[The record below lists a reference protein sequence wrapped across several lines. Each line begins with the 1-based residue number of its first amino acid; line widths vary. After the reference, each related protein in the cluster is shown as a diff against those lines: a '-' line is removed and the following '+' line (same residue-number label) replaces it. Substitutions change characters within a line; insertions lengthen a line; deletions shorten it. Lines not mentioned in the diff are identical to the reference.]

1 VAFALAQALLLAD
14 AVTPDALGQ
23 ALHLSAAQG
32 ASLVRSLQALGT
44 LEPLRIEQQLEKGG
58 APAMRH
64 VAPVEDLVARLPP
77 GLCER
82 LLVLPVRQDPR
93 TGTVDVAVVDAR
105 DTHAAEEVAFW
116 LGSPVRMVRT
126 SLASM
131 DAAFRRLEEKPASL
145 GMQAL
150 APPIDTAE
158 PVAPE
163 PPGPGPNI
171 PIPLT
176 RRPSTIVELPVTP
189 APAEE
194 RGARDS
200 LREPVLDLQRRK
212 PAAPTSV
219 VPTTQRGPFSP
230 DPRLAQRP
238 AAPPL
243 APPSAS
249 APTPSRAPAPAA
261 LHSAAPPAP
270 AGPPVDAL
278 AELRGA
284 TDRDRVVDLI
294 VTGTRMVAGRVAV
307 LTVRRDVLTGWA
319 CSAEIADPATF
330 RKVTLA
336 TTPPTV
342 LTEVIEQGG
351 AWLARFP
358 RDLAHAPLIELLRQP
373 PDEEVAIAGVRV
385 EGRATLVILAANL
398 ADRPRAKKALAELA
412 LEAGE
417 ALARILRERR
427 K

>member
-1 VAFALAQALLLAD
+1 MAFALAQALLLAD
-14 AVTPDALGQ
+14 AVTPDSLGQ

-64 VAPVEDLVARLPP
+64 VAPVEDLIERLPP

-131 DAAFRRLEEKPASL
+131 DAAFRRLDEKPASL

-158 PVAPE
+158 ATAPDE

-176 RRPSTIVELPVTP
+176 RRPSTVVELPVTP

-212 PAAPTSV
+212 PAAAASV

-230 DPRLAQRP
+230 DPRIAQPP
-238 AAPPL
+238 AAPPV
-243 APPSAS
+243 A
-249 APTPSRAPAPAA
+249 
-261 LHSAAPPAP
+261 PAP

-284 TDRDRVVDLI
+284 TDRDQVVDLI
-294 VTGTRMVAGRVAV
+294 VTGTRAVAGRVAV

-319 CSAEIADPATF
+319 CSAEIADPAAF

-358 RDLAHAPLIELLRQP
+358 RDLAHASLIELLRQP

-385 EGRATLVILAANL
+385 EGRATLVILAARL
-398 ADRPRAKKALAELA
+398 ADRPRAKKVLAELA